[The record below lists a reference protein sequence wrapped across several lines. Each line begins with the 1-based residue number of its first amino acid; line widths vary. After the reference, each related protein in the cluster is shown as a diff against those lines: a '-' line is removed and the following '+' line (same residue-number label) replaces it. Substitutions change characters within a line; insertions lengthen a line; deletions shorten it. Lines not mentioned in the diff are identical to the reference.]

1 MIPCSAGVL
10 MCWQVAAKEAV
21 LSRHEF
27 IEREHM
33 LIGLCEGERIT
44 SLPDNGRVLA
54 DLGEHAREELS
65 RLVAFFDKQT
75 LDYTKVGQKLRQF
88 LGKGDSQRGEH
99 DPVHRSAN
107 CRAAFDD
114 ASRLAETQTA
124 DAFNCL
130 HFVAALLGNPGA
142 RIAQAIV
149 LGRGDVLH
157 LCHAAEKEAFYFK
170 AQPPQVPIP
179 TALKEKGKSPSNY
192 LERYGCDLTELA
204 REGKIE
210 PVIGRKKELLQLART
225 LCRKTKNNPLL
236 LGEPGVGKTSIVR
249 NLALQI
255 SQGRV
260 ARALQNK
267 RVIEIRLGELVAGT
281 KYRGE
286 FEERL
291 TRILEEAKA
300 DPKIVLFL
308 DEIHSIVGAGAGEGA
323 LDAANMMKPA
333 LASGELRCIGS
344 TTVSEFRTRIEK
356 DAALARRFQPIMV
369 DEPSPEETFKI
380 LIGLKERYEQH
391 HQVTIDTS
399 ALRCAVDLASRH
411 IPDRRFPDKALDLID
426 EACVRVKIG
435 TMSIRETGSQ
445 PPLVIADTV
454 AQVVAEWSG
463 IPVARLSVEEERR
476 LRDIRT
482 ILGQRVI
489 GQPEAIE
496 KVCQV
501 VTLSRAGLR
510 NLKRPIG
517 VFLFLGP
524 TGVGKTELAKA
535 LAEFLFGSDE
545 QMIRLDMSEFMEKHQ
560 ISRMIG
566 APPGYIGH
574 DEEGQLTARLWRK
587 PYSVV
592 LLDEIEKAHPEV
604 YDLLLQLFDE
614 GRITDSHGRLV
625 DGKNAIFIMT
635 SNIAVSEGPARHVGF
650 GPAPGEPTTLD
661 ASRHVW
667 DELRKRFR
675 PEFLNRIDEVVTFS
689 ALSGQSLAGI
699 VRNMLA
705 DLAHR
710 CQEQGITLEFSEDAI
725 NLVARA
731 GDDPAYGARP
741 LARAIERLIAR
752 PIGQRLVVGEI
763 KAGDAVQVSV
773 AEERIVFR
781 KPHQLESTE
790 DQADTC

>member
-10 MCWQVAAKEAV
+10 MCWQVAANEAV
-21 LSRHEF
+21 RSRHES

-33 LIGLCEGERIT
+33 LIGLCESERIT
-44 SLPDNGRVLA
+44 SLPDSASLIAGF
-54 DLGEHAREELS
+54 GEHLAEELE
-65 RLVAFFDKQT
+65 RLVAFFEKQG
-75 LDYTKVGQKLRQF
+75 LDYAKVGHKLRQF
-88 LGKGDSQRGEH
+88 LDKGDSQRGES
-99 DPVHRSAN
+99 DSVHRSPN
-107 CRAAFDD
+107 CRLAFDE
-114 ASRLAETQTA
+114 ASQLAETHSA
-124 DAFNCL
+124 EAFNCL

-149 LGRGDVLH
+149 LGRGDVLK
-157 LCHAAEKEAFYFK
+157 LCQAAQKEAFYFK
-170 AQPPQVPIP
+170 AQRPKVSVLTSIE
-179 TALKEKGKSPSNY
+179 EKAKPPSNY
-192 LERYGCDLTELA
+192 LERYGCDLTQLA

-210 PVIGRKKELLQLART
+210 PLIGRKKELLQLTRT

-260 ARALQNK
+260 ARVLQNK
-267 RVIEIRLGELVAGT
+267 RVVEIRLGELVAGT

-300 DPKIVLFL
+300 DPNVMLFF
-308 DEIHSIVGAGAGEGA
+308 DEIHSMVGAGAGEGA

-333 LASGELRCIGS
+333 LASGDLRCIGS
-344 TTVSEFRTRIEK
+344 TTLSEFRTRIEK

-369 DEPSPEETFKI
+369 DEPSPEETLKI
-380 LIGLKERYEQH
+380 LAGLKERYEQH
-391 HQVTIDTS
+391 HQVSIDTS
-399 ALRCAVDLASRH
+399 ALRGAVDLACRH

-435 TMSIRETGSQ
+435 TMSTRESGPQ
-445 PPLVIADTV
+445 PPLVTWETV
-454 AQVVAEWSG
+454 AQVVAESTG
-463 IPVARLSVEEERR
+463 IPVNRLSLEEERK
-476 LRDIRT
+476 LRDIRNL
-482 ILGQRVI
+482 LGQRVI

-510 NLKRPIG
+510 NFKRPVG

-535 LAEFLFGSDE
+535 LAEFLFGLDE
-545 QMIRLDMSEFMEKHQ
+545 QIIRLDMSEFMEKHQ
-560 ISRMIG
+560 ISRLIG

-574 DEEGQLTARLWRK
+574 DEEGQLTGRLWKR

-625 DGKNAIFIMT
+625 DGRNAIFIMT
-635 SNIAVSEGPARHVGF
+635 SNIAVTETRTRHVGF
-650 GPAPGEPTTLD
+650 EPPQGEQTNLD

-689 ALSGQSLAGI
+689 TLSEHSLAGI
-699 VRNMLA
+699 VRNMLG
-705 DLAHR
+705 DLASR
-710 CQEQGITLEFSEDAI
+710 CQEQGITLELSEEAI
-725 NLVARA
+725 SLVTRA
-731 GDDPAYGARP
+731 GHDPANGARP
-741 LARAIERLIAR
+741 LARAIERLVAR
-752 PIGQRLVVGEI
+752 PIGQRLVSGEVKTGDTIRVGAI
-763 KAGDAVQVSV
+763 DGC
-773 AEERIVFR
+773 IVFQR
-781 KPHQLESTE
+781 VNAPESA
-790 DQADTC
+790 DNQASTC